1 MHSIANLATLQTPLA
16 TFFPQ
21 KSAQTLFSLQE
32 SPVLLRQREVLL
44 SQHTHTPL
52 SLSLFSFYS
61 AHAHTS
67 LSLSLSLSLSASAQ
81 FLFSA
86 CAHTSP
92 SLSASAEFLFS
103 ARTHISLCI
112 CSVSACGREEQS
124 LIQLNTDIVACFSN
138 CTC

>member
-32 SPVLLRQREVLL
+32 SPVLPRQREVLL

-61 AHAHTS
+61 AHAHT
-67 LSLSLSLSLSASAQ
+67 SLSLSLSASAQ